1 MIETFDVRKGFR
13 LEWLWLGA
21 LALFGVVLVL
31 SLLWWQTQAPSE
43 FPVNESVVIQ
53 RGMTASDI
61 AHALDESSVVRSSTL
76 LYIALQ
82 LWHDPSTIQAGTFLF
97 DRPLNMF
104 EVASRITESGATNNL
119 VTVTLPE
126 GFTIKEFADIASKS
140 LPDFNSE
147 EFLNENAALE
157 GYLFPDTYYVPSDF
171 TASEFSALLRE
182 TFAEKI
188 AVFKASLE
196 VHPLGLEGVINL
208 ASLLE
213 REANTEAS
221 MKMVSGILQNRL
233 AEGMRLQADASLE
246 YVLNRPLGTL
256 TAEDLE
262 IDSPYNTYR
271 YDELPPT
278 PIGNPGLTSI
288 MAVLEPTPSDY
299 FYYLTDEDGE
309 FHYAKTFDEHRA
321 NIKRYLR

>member
-31 SLLWWQTQAPSE
+31 SLLWWQTRAPSE

-157 GYLFPDTYYVPSDF
+157 GYLFPDTYYVPADF

-182 TFAEKI
+182 TFAEKV
-188 AVFKASLE
+188 AVFKAGLE
-196 VHPLGLEGVINL
+196 VHPLGLEGVINM

-213 REANTEAS
+213 REANTEES

-271 YDELPPT
+271 YDGLPPT

-288 MAVLEPTPSDY
+288 MAVLEPIQSDY

-309 FHYAKTFDEHRA
+309 FPYANTFDEPRA
-321 NIKRYLR
+321 TIKRYPR